1 MTPHERDYQNGS
13 TFTLHTHTIYSDTY
27 DTFFSALQFRFVM
40 KMTTVW
46 MEWVEINFVW
56 FVFACGAFAEVEM
69 SWFSMISRWNI
80 DEYRAQIARRNE
92 SLCRRSFWVNWF
104 CFACCS
110 FRYCAWMSCAAMES
124 ANQFWSNLIL
134 FLMCEGRKI
143 ANARLRS
150 DVKRYCLFYESVAR
164 YAYLMA

>member
-1 MTPHERDYQNGS
+1 MNGTTKMVRHS
-13 TFTLHTHTIYSDTY
+13 HYTHTQYIFRHIRHL
-27 DTFFSALQFRFVM
+27 FFSAAVSLRYENDDCMNGMSGDKFCVIRVCMRRIRWSWNELIFHD
-40 KMTTVW
+40 
-46 MEWVEINFVW
+46 F
-56 FVFACGAFAEVEM
+56 EVKYR
-69 SWFSMISRWNI
+69 WISRT
-80 DEYRAQIARRNE
+80 QIARRNE

-124 ANQFWSNLIL
+124 ANQFLSNLIL